1 MTQCLYICICLGMII
16 FQSAIMPH
24 IPLFDSFYDLLI
36 PFIVY
41 IGLFRT
47 LHEGLAVIIL
57 FGFVMDNLSGGPLG
71 LYITSYFW
79 IFITARWIIKL
90 FHARHKLILLF
101 VAAAGVL
108 MQNLIF
114 IGSLAIITQ
123 GSKFPESAVKI
134 VSTQVLWAMI
144 TGPLFLTF
152 FDFTHQRWDKWL
164 DRLKAERDG

>member
-101 VAAAGVL
+101 VVAAGVL

-123 GSKFPESAVKI
+123 GSKFPESAIKI

-144 TGPLFLTF
+144 TGPLFLIF
-152 FDFTHQRWDKWL
+152 FDFAHQRWDKWL
-164 DRLKAERDG
+164 DRLKAERDR

>member
-1 MTQCLYICICLGMII
+1 MTQCLYIFICLCVII

-47 LHEGLAVIIL
+47 VHESMAVIIF
-57 FGFVMDNLSGGPLG
+57 FGFIMDNLTGGPLG

-79 IFITARWIIKL
+79 IFITARWIIKF
-90 FHARHKLILLF
+90 FHARHTLILLF
-101 VAAAGVL
+101 VVATGVL

-123 GSKFPESAVKI
+123 GSKFPESAIKI
-134 VSTQVLWAMI
+134 VSTEVLWAMI
-144 TGPLFLTF
+144 TGPLFLIF
-152 FDFTHQRWDKWL
+152 FDFAHQRWDKWL
-164 DRLKAERDG
+164 DRLKAERDR